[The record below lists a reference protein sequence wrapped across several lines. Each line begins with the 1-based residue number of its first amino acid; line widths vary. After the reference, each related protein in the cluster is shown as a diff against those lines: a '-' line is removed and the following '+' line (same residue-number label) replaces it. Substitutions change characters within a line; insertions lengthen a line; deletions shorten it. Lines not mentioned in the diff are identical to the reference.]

1 MNSSPNL
8 PRAVSADLPPDPEA
22 FSERKQLIHAAIAV
36 YMDDPASLTPAAI
49 CEQAGTDRLTFVSY
63 FDEPED
69 ALPAFYTLVFDQYHL
84 LRMATDGYEHFS
96 FEERL
101 ATFLYILLD
110 ALDEEREFVKA
121 TFHSDIRRSAS
132 FRDQVQG
139 EMQRLLTED
148 TVPSTNQWV
157 TGRWTVSRIATEAVL
172 RIIRFWLHDTS
183 DDRAATTALIDKLV
197 AFTAELVTFRGVQ
210 RGTDLL
216 WYLTKVDALGL
227 KRVPLIGRFF
237 E

>member
-1 MNSSPNL
+1 M
-8 PRAVSADLPPDPEA
+8 SADLPPDPDA
-22 FSERKQLIHAAIAV
+22 FAERKQRIHAAIAV
-36 YMDDPASLTPAAI
+36 YMDDAASLTPAAI
-49 CEQAGTDRLTFVSY
+49 CQQAGVDRLTFVSY

-110 ALDEEREFVKA
+110 ALDEERAFVQA
-121 TFHSDIRRSAS
+121 TFHTDIHRTAS
-132 FRDQVQG
+132 FHEQVQS
-139 EMQRLLTED
+139 ELQRLLTED

-157 TGRWTVSRIATEAVL
+157 TGRWPVARIASEAVM
-172 RIIRFWLHDTS
+172 RIIRFWIHDTS
-183 DDRAATTALIDKLV
+183 DGREATTALIDKLV

-210 RGTDLL
+210 RGTDLI

-227 KRVPLIGRFF
+227 KRMPLIGRFF